1 MFKHHYCYTRKRWF
15 IFFLTCI
22 IASVKDMKLEMRE
35 IYCEIWKKQ
44 TIKQELC
51 KNTLTKKN

>member
-15 IFFLTCI
+15 IFFKTCI

-35 IYCEIWKKQ
+35 IYCEI
-44 TIKQELC
+44 
-51 KNTLTKKN
+51 

>member
-1 MFKHHYCYTRKRWF
+1 
-15 IFFLTCI
+15 
-22 IASVKDMKLEMRE
+22 MKLEMRE

-51 KNTLTKKN
+51 KNTLTKKKLKLLFQLKTTKI

>member
-1 MFKHHYCYTRKRWF
+1 
-15 IFFLTCI
+15 
-22 IASVKDMKLEMRE
+22 MKLEMRE

-51 KNTLTKKN
+51 KNTLTKKLKLLFKNN